1 MLPLEVVSVRGS
13 QEIAANVRSVSR
25 AKHTKT
31 PPRDDAMVNSS
42 GGSEGKATAGRT
54 SQCRHDALTGRWVIF
69 APGRSERPAEIFE
82 TELPVPSG
90 AHCPFCAGN
99 ESHTPPATFSI
110 HDPLQDAEINSA
122 VAHEPWSVR
131 VVPNLFPA
139 VSAKLT
145 SSPDAD
151 LQTEDSI
158 GSSLGMAE
166 DAADFAPEGLSSL
179 EDEDICK
186 LLQDSVELQEIAAV
200 PRSDE
205 FDQAFPFD
213 EDTIASDGS
222 PNPLFEV
229 SSLHGGHEVIVE
241 TPNHVESLTALG
253 PDHAG
258 RVFEAYAERMRHWF
272 DVPGVQ
278 YVVAF
283 KNVGAAAGASLRHTH
298 SQLIATSLLPPAMTE
313 IGRRVKG
320 HHRHTQNCLLCEMIE
335 GEVADGRRIVMQTDR
350 FVAYCPFA
358 SRLPYLVRVAPLQH
372 ADRFELE
379 STEALHELSL
389 LTQKV
394 LRAMESMFVACAYN
408 YTLHTRPRRV
418 ASSLSFHWWM
428 EIFPRLTKV
437 AGFEWGSDCYI
448 NPVVPEVAASHLRG
462 ERTARHASGGK
473 SGSVEFSD

>member
-1 MLPLEVVSVRGS
+1 MVQLKVVSIRGS

-25 AKHTKT
+25 DKHIET
-31 PPRDDAMVNSS
+31 PPRDDSTVNSS
-42 GGSEGKATAGRT
+42 SGFEGKSPAGRT
-54 SQCRHDALTGRWVIF
+54 SQCRRDALTGRWVIF

-110 HDPLQDAEINSA
+110 HDPCHDPEINA
-122 VAHEPWSVR
+122 AIAHEPWTVR

-139 VSAKLT
+139 VSAKSN
-145 SSPDAD
+145 SSAVAELHDGDTISAAMV
-151 LQTEDSI
+151 
-158 GSSLGMAE
+158 MAE

-179 EDEDICK
+179 GDDDICE
-186 LLQDSVELQEIAAV
+186 LLQDSSELQQLATL
-200 PRSDE
+200 PPSDE
-205 FDQAFPFD
+205 FGEAFPFG
-213 EDTIASDGS
+213 ENGVASGRS
-222 PNPLFEV
+222 SHPLFEV
-229 SSLHGGHEVIVE
+229 SNLHGGHEVIVE
-241 TPNHVESLTALG
+241 TPDHVESLTALG

-298 SQLIATSLLPPAMTE
+298 SQLIATSLLPPAMIE
-313 IGRRVKG
+313 IGRRVKT
-320 HHRHTQNCLLCEMIE
+320 HHRHTKNCLLCEMIA
-335 GEVADGRRIVMQTDR
+335 GEVSDGRRIVRQTDR
-350 FVAYCPFA
+350 FVVYCPFA
-358 SRLPYLVRVAPLQH
+358 SRLPYLVRIAPLQH

-379 STEALHELSL
+379 STGALHELSL
-389 LTQKV
+389 LTQDV
-394 LRAMESMFVACAYN
+394 LRTMESMFVACAYN

-418 ASSLSFHWWM
+418 ASPLSFHWWM

-448 NPVVPEVAASHLRG
+448 NPVIPEVSASHLRG
-462 ERTARHASGGK
+462 ERITRHAGGGN